1 MTNDPST
8 AALLVVAGAIPGAWL
23 RYRLVERL
31 APHLPRRHWATLV
44 VNLTASLFLGLLVA
58 LLGSG
63 SDPARRGWMLLLA
76 TGFCGSFSTFSSW
89 MGELWQ
95 QIQAGDG
102 REALR
107 LTLAPIG
114 LGLAALSVGLLLGRL
129 WRGMP
134 A

>member
-1 MTNDPST
+1 M
-8 AALLVVAGAIPGAWL
+8 AGAIPGAWL
-23 RYRLVERL
+23 RYHLVERL
-31 APHLPRRHWATLV
+31 AGHLTRRHWATLV

-58 LLGSG
+58 LLGAG
-63 SDPARRGWMLLLA
+63 SDPGRRGWMLLLA

-95 QIQAGDG
+95 QIQGGDR

-107 LTLAPIG
+107 LTLAPIA
-114 LGLAALSVGLLLGRL
+114 LGLAAVSLGLLLGRVC
-129 WRGMP
+129 RGMP